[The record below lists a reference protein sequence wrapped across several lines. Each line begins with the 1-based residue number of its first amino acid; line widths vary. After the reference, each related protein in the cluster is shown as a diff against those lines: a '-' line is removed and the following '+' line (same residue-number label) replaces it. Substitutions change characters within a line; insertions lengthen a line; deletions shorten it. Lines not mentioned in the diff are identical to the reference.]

1 MSEAL
6 IKAGDIAYVG
16 FDDWFTA
23 PDGGQYQGAYGPVT
37 ILKAEDLLGFK
48 PKGSA
53 DWFAQVGYGDKA
65 VLLAGCRIHTASP
78 SKSMR
83 PTPGKVYD
91 AR

>member
-1 MSEAL
+1 L
-6 IKAGDIAYVG
+6 VG

-37 ILKAEDLLGFK
+37 ILRAEDLLGFK

-78 SKSMR
+78 TQTFKGA
-83 PTPGKVYD
+83 PGKIYD